1 MGNKTKKINM
11 SDKVKNK
18 MWKDINNKRF
28 TLIGMGSELARMA
41 DKQSE
46 KYRQLKDEYDKLEAY
61 IKNKISRLDGS
72 YDAQKLVEEAKKAK
86 EERDEAISRKGT
98 KSKEL
103 DEKLKMLEL
112 KREEEIQKIKDLRGK
127 INRINLLEGNEEYD
141 EVSQKAEAWKIQNEM
156 VKRSLNLRTINARI
170 GMNKIRKSNQDA
182 KDIENIRKVIDIYNE
197 KITEYKIQMDELNNN
212 RPKSVPEQFMREND
226 WILGAVTIDKNKK
239 VQEVID
245 KIDEENRER
254 REFEQE
260 KYFVKSQQGE
270 SNLPYRK
277 LDDKER
283 NELVTYSEEMT
294 TFKQLREFLKI
305 KAARAAGKVVGLT
318 ILAVRK
324 IKSMFK
330 PKEENKASKPAE
342 EAQNNTENTFV
353 DECRNA
359 IQEKANEINLQEPVE
374 EVIEDP
380 LQELMQKVVNN
391 QLEQLKAESTMEELD
406 TEDSPK
412 SATKVKVR
420 KIEKSSEISKNSEKV
435 NPFKLRVA
443 VSKDVKKAIEAVP
456 TEKKEEP
463 TKIEKEIDTNTFE

>member
-11 SDKVKNK
+11 SDKVKNQ

-46 KYRQLKDEYDKLEAY
+46 KYTQLKDEYDKLEEY

-72 YDAQKLVEEAKKAK
+72 YDAQKLVKEAKKAK

-98 KSKEL
+98 KSKQL
-103 DEKLKMLEL
+103 DEKLKMLEF
-112 KREEEIQKIKDLRGK
+112 KREQEIQKIKSLREK
-127 INRINLLEGNEEYD
+127 INGINLLSEDGHYD

-197 KITEYKIQMDELNNN
+197 KITDYKKQMDDLNNT
-212 RPKSVPEQFMREND
+212 RPKSISEEFLREHD

-294 TFKQLREFLKI
+294 TFKQLRQFLKI

-324 IKSMFK
+324 IKSIFK
-330 PKEENKASKPAE
+330 PKEENKASKPAKE
-342 EAQNNTENTFV
+342 TQETVGNAFV
-353 DECRNA
+353 DEGKDE
-359 IQEKANEINLQEPVE
+359 IQEKANKIKLQEPAA
-374 EVIEDP
+374 
-380 LQELMQKVVNN
+380 QAVV
-391 QLEQLKAESTMEELD
+391 
-406 TEDSPK
+406 
-412 SATKVKVR
+412 
-420 KIEKSSEISKNSEKV
+420 EKSTKDSVKV
-435 NPFKLRVA
+435 NPFELRIA
-443 VSKDVKKAIEAVP
+443 VNKDVKKAIEAVP

-463 TKIEKEIDTNTFE
+463 TKIEREIDTNTFE